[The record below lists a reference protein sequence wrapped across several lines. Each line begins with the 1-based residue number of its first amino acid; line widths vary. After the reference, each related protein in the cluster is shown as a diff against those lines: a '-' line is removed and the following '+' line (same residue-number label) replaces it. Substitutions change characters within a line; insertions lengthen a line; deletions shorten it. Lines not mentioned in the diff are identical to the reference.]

1 MGTEEV
7 PTECNFSIGTEN
19 REGYAEKL
27 GFFYL
32 GKLFSFGLNSVIIP
46 DNNKNKLMIAFTY
59 PESSSLYIITMANQM
74 GIGEKDIVKIPFDQL
89 EKYTF
94 LALLQREGYED
105 KEGRKFTLQANT
117 WDDIMLT
124 WA

>member
-1 MGTEEV
+1 
-7 PTECNFSIGTEN
+7 
-19 REGYAEKL
+19 
-27 GFFYL
+27 
-32 GKLFSFGLNSVIIP
+32 
-46 DNNKNKLMIAFTY
+46 MIAFTY